1 MSISRPIPLVL
12 LCILY
17 LVLAVV
23 ALWRTIS
30 TGAVDL
36 FTLGVIPVLVG
47 IVMRTSWSLWALRI
61 YLFIQTLG
69 LMAFATTALVALQIT
84 PQDVKLELAG
94 RNIPCCRWLLCCWP
108 CCYSSIGWLFPA
120 GPSAFC
126 SRKSLTRSH

>member
-36 FTLGVIPVLVG
+36 LTLGVIPVLVG

-94 RNIPCCRWLLCCWP
+94 RNIPLLP
-108 CCYSSIGWLFPA
+108 LATVLLALLLFQYWV
-120 GPSAFC
+120 AF
-126 SRKSLTRSH
+126 SGRTKRFLQQEKSD

>member
-12 LCILY
+12 LCIPY

-94 RNIPCCRWLLCCWP
+94 RNIPLLP
-108 CCYSSIGWLFPA
+108 LATVLLALLLFQYWV
-120 GPSAFC
+120 AF
-126 SRKSLTRSH
+126 SGRTKRFLQQEKSD

>member
-1 MSISRPIPLVL
+1 MPISRPIPLVL

-94 RNIPCCRWLLCCWP
+94 RNIPLLP
-108 CCYSSIGWLFPA
+108 LAAVLLALLLFQYWV
-120 GPSAFC
+120 AF
-126 SRKSLTRSH
+126 SGRTKRFLQQEKSD

>member
-47 IVMRTSWSLWALRI
+47 IVTRTSWSLWALRI

-94 RNIPCCRWLLCCWP
+94 RNIPLLP
-108 CCYSSIGWLFPA
+108 LAAVLLALLLFQYWV
-120 GPSAFC
+120 AF
-126 SRKSLTRSH
+126 SGRTKRFLQQEKSD

>member
-47 IVMRTSWSLWALRI
+47 VVMRTSWSLWALRI

-94 RNIPCCRWLLCCWP
+94 RNIPLLPLAAVLLALLLFQYWVAFSCRTKRFLQQE
-108 CCYSSIGWLFPA
+108 
-120 GPSAFC
+120 
-126 SRKSLTRSH
+126 KSD

>member
-94 RNIPCCRWLLCCWP
+94 RNIPLLP
-108 CCYSSIGWLFPA
+108 LATVLLALLLFQYWV
-120 GPSAFC
+120 AF
-126 SRKSLTRSH
+126 SGRTKRFLQQEKSD